1 MTNDVI
7 LAELNILP
15 EHLKIQAINYIR
27 FLQSPFVFS
36 GNQVPQKPKFGFGKF
51 KVEISEDFD
60 EPLKDFEDYM

>member
-7 LAELNILP
+7 LAELSILP
-15 EHLKIQAINYIR
+15 EHLKIQVINYIR

-36 GNQVPQKPKFGFGKF
+36 TNQTSKKPKFGFGKF

-60 EPLKDFEDYM
+60 EPLEDFKDYM